1 MHPLEGDIQSLKD
14 NELEDKLRDLNKRY
28 LTATR
33 LNNQS
38 LAEQVLMLLT
48 SYRQEQTRRQQISF
62 NEAIK
67 KSQGEVNGDLSE
79 LVNVDKR

>member
-1 MHPLEGDIQSLKD
+1 MHPLEGDIRSLKD
-14 NELEDKLRDLNKRY
+14 TELEDKLRDLNKRY

-48 SYRQEQTRRQQISF
+48 SYRQEQTRRQQLSF

>member
-14 NELEDKLRDLNKRY
+14 DDLENKLRDLNKRY
-28 LTATR
+28 LTASR
-33 LNNQS
+33 LGNQS

-48 SYRQEQTRRQQISF
+48 SYRQEQIRRQRKSF
-62 NEAIK
+62 DDAIK

>member
-14 NELEDKLRDLNKRY
+14 DELENKLRDLNKRY
-28 LTATR
+28 LTASR
-33 LNNQS
+33 LGNQS

-48 SYRQEQTRRQQISF
+48 SYRQEQIRRQRKSF
-62 NEAIK
+62 DDAIK

>member
-14 NELEDKLRDLNKRY
+14 DELENKLRDLNKRY
-28 LTATR
+28 LTASR
-33 LNNQS
+33 LGNQS

-48 SYRQEQTRRQQISF
+48 SYRQEQTRRQRKSF
-62 NEAIK
+62 DDAIK

>member
-1 MHPLEGDIQSLKD
+1 MHPLEGDIRSLKD